1 MPGVQPRDRGN
12 RVAGIHGVGSTA
24 AMQVQVNEAGQ
35 HQRPHGIGARLGFAD
50 GLAIHGHDAAVVG
63 TQVPLHEPSGVS
75 RLPSIVSL
83 ACMPDASLLGR
94 SLAEVACCVTAVR
107 VRHAHGSTKRLR
119 TALAAR
125 R

>member
-24 AMQVQVNEAGQ
+24 AMQVQVHEAGQ

-63 TQVPLHEPSGVS
+63 TQVPLHEPVRREQVALDRQSG
-75 RLPSIVSL
+75 LHAGCL
-83 ACMPDASLLGR
+83 AS
-94 SLAEVACCVTAVR
+94 
-107 VRHAHGSTKRLR
+107 GSEPG
-119 TALAAR
+119 
-125 R
+125 